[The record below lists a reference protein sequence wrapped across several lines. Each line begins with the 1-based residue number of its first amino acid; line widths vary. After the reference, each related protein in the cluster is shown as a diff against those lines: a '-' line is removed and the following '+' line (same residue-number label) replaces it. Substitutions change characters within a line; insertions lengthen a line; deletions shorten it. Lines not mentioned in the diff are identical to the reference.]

1 MRRTQE
7 EKRSGLQKVILMPL
21 LSLNNERKASQIHT
35 KEFSKEKYVMKKT
48 NHVNV
53 KEMNFDQLF
62 KQISPEEI
70 CDNVFTLVGKDF
82 TVITAGK
89 EAHYNSMTASG
100 GGLGLLFMKPTTW
113 CILRADRYTLEII
126 QKEQT
131 YTLSYFPNEYKEQ
144 ILFLGSKSGR
154 DSEKMK
160 EVELTSVQTPSGD
173 MSFKEAR
180 LIIECKLTEIT
191 TANPND
197 FYSQEAKDWINEAY
211 KEANDYRKL
220 VFGEITHVW
229 VKK

>member
-1 MRRTQE
+1 ME
-7 EKRSGLQKVILMPL
+7 
-21 LSLNNERKASQIHT
+21 
-35 KEFSKEKYVMKKT
+35 KT
-48 NHVNV
+48 NHVNI

-62 KQISPEEI
+62 RQISPEEI
-70 CDNVFTLVGKDF
+70 CDNVFTLVGKVF
-82 TVITAGK
+82 PVITAGK
-89 EAHYNSMTASG
+89 EDHHNSMTASG
-100 GGLGLLFMKPTTW
+100 GGLGLLFKKPTTW

-131 YTLSYFPNEYKEQ
+131 YTMSYFPDEYKDQ

-160 EVELTSVQTPSGD
+160 EVELTSVQTPSGG

-180 LIIECKLTEIT
+180 LIIECKLTALT

-197 FYSQEAKDWINEAY
+197 YYTQEAKDYINEAY
-211 KEANDYRKL
+211 KEADVYRKF